1 MWLWLLRLVDP
12 FVSVGVAVAA
22 APLVLVLLLLVAVP
36 AAGIAVGVIV
46 VGADVVVASGPFV
59 LPPASRP
66 IKSNA
71 RQGAPKPA
79 NSQTRMWI

>member
-1 MWLWLLRLVDP
+1 MIRSCL
-12 FVSVGVAVAA
+12 VGVAVAA
-22 APLVLVLLLLVAVP
+22 APLVLVLLLLLVEVP

-46 VGADVVVASGPFV
+46 VGADVVVAIGPFV

-71 RQGAPKPA
+71 RQGAPKPP